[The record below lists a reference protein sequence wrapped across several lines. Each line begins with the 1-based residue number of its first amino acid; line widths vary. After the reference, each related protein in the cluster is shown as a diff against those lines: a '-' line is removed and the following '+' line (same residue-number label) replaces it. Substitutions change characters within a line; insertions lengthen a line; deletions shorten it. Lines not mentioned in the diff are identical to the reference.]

1 MSNVLFTKCF
11 SGDNEQ
17 RMYFLNQKG
26 ILHYLKLVCNAILRF
41 SLLWPLISNYT
52 CPYPPPPQK
61 QKKWGGG

>member
-52 CPYPPPPQK
+52 CPYPPPPK
-61 QKKWGGG
+61 QKKWGGGG